1 MTIQSHPSGA
11 SALSSGFKSG
21 SEIIFE
27 TLRALGVKIIF
38 GYPGASVQPLFDAL
52 YRLSPDSAGFVHHL
66 RPAALQGHSTE
77 EPIHLIGTNLYRTRR
92 VL

>member
-11 SALSSGFKSG
+11 LAPSSGFKSG

-27 TLRALGVKIIF
+27 TLHALGVKIIF

-52 YRLSPDSAGFVHHL
+52 YQLSPGSAGFVHHL
-66 RPAALQGHSTE
+66 RLAALQGHSTE
-77 EPIHLIGTNLYRTRR
+77 EPGHLIGTNPYRIRR

>member
-1 MTIQSHPSGA
+1 MTIQSHPPGA
-11 SALSSGFKSG
+11 SALSPDFKSG

-38 GYPGASVQPLFDAL
+38 GYPGASVQPLFDVL
-52 YRLSPDSAGFVHHL
+52 YRLSPDAAGFVRHL
-66 RPAALQGHSTE
+66 RLAALQGHSTE
-77 EPIHLIGTNLYRTRR
+77 EPSHLIGTNLYRIRR